1 MNTNH
6 PHLAR
11 LDRAFEKLDELDAQ
25 IQRLRAIADRSETVR
40 LHALRST
47 QGIAEAYR
55 REVACQR

>member
-6 PHLAR
+6 PHHAR
-11 LDRAFEKLDELDAQ
+11 LDRLEAAIDRFDVELA
-25 IQRLRAIADRSETVR
+25 RLRAIADRSETVR

-55 REVACQR
+55 REIR